1 LFQIRNPLPRAW
13 IVGKIHPLGKWTL
26 KDYSKRPFNSHTSAL
41 GPEEIESRHK
51 TPYYQGVDKIEYD
64 NVNRIRIEVTTAQP
78 GVVVLSESSYPG
90 WRVTVNGKP
99 ANIIRL
105 NYLFQG
111 VEVDSGRQQIQFE
124 YQPPFFRLYLLIS
137 IFTFLV
143 IMLLWFFRH
152 SLKRKI

>member
-1 LFQIRNPLPRAW
+1 
-13 IVGKIHPLGKWTL
+13 
-26 KDYSKRPFNSHTSAL
+26 
-41 GPEEIESRHK
+41 
-51 TPYYQGVDKIEYD
+51 VDKIEYD
-64 NVNRIRIEVTTAQP
+64 NINHIRIEVTTAQP
-78 GVVVLSESSYPG
+78 GIVVLSEASYPG
-90 WRVTVNGKP
+90 WRVTVNGKQ

-137 IFTFLV
+137 FFTFLV
-143 IMLLWFFRH
+143 IMLSWFFRR

>member
-1 LFQIRNPLPRAW
+1 
-13 IVGKIHPLGKWTL
+13 
-26 KDYSKRPFNSHTSAL
+26 
-41 GPEEIESRHK
+41 
-51 TPYYQGVDKIEYD
+51 VDKIEYD

-78 GVVVLSESSYPG
+78 GVVVLSEASYPG
-90 WRVTVNGKP
+90 WRVTVNGKQ

-137 IFTFLV
+137 FLTLLI